1 MSFDDQAPSLAN
13 HQLLL
18 SVKVLSP
25 IELVDCED
33 EFFFGL
39 FLFSI
44 VPSIM
49 LAIASKLTD
58 PVALSHCINQYCESA
73 FGPESVRTLTN
84 FSQTVDELR
93 IEAVMGTNTVEA
105 QRNGLRRYLGALQL
119 IEDKFPIGQPAKVPF
134 PPPQFVW
141 ADSFRPRIKVKGST
155 ARFER
160 ACVLFNFAAN
170 QSLLARD
177 TDRSVGEGQKV
188 ALQLF
193 QASAGIFILLRD
205 QVVPHCVAAGDN
217 IGTDLSD
224 NSLSMCASLMLA
236 QAQAL
241 FYEKAVKDKSSRSL
255 LAKLANQASNFYA
268 TAYQTAIQLK
278 DHLDPSWVS
287 HAKFQEFLF
296 ASAAHFQ
303 QAMFDKPNVVAKLS
317 GFGPLVARLRAAR
330 DLAHSAES
338 VSVGASVLASIK
350 PLKDAIQAE
359 LAAIE
364 YDNQT
369 VYMEMIPTDIKLL
382 APIGLVP
389 AVKATNVS
397 LSELV
402 DMSYV
407 SPFVD
412 LFENLAPIETKKKME
427 ILDSE
432 TAKIVNRVQQCIGEF
447 RVRSIAVPLAPGV
460 VPVPNESVD
469 GDPVSDEMWSKIA
482 RIQVIGGALA
492 LEGQLATLHGLT
504 GDCEGLVASISRSL
518 DEEERDDKNCRDR
531 FGAARFPRT
540 SSVQLNANLRAQ
552 MSNYKQKL
560 QLAIDTNRKVRD
572 RIASQDKS
580 LVGVLGKSRSEIDQ
594 LWSEKRLAARKE
606 VVSRGMNPET
616 EALKERCRMA
626 VEKLELFIGEA
637 KKRGEQF
644 SATYGPNSGRLGEL
658 MKTKDI
664 DKYCDNLVTEATKES
679 LVLTNELVTSYGS
692 LSAEVENACNLLM
705 SHINDVSP
713 TSGMAAGQYSNANW
727 LQALDTCASIIV
739 QGFSDVSEGVG
750 FFNKLG
756 DYLRRL
762 KAQVDDYCFARNEE
776 KTGILQNIQ
785 RGLVGGAAPN
795 DSSPTSTMGQS
806 GYSFGDNH
814 PDASAPPQI
823 NFG

>member
-1 MSFDDQAPSLAN
+1 
-13 HQLLL
+13 
-18 SVKVLSP
+18 
-25 IELVDCED
+25 
-33 EFFFGL
+33 
-39 FLFSI
+39 
-44 VPSIM
+44 M
-49 LAIASKLTD
+49 LAISSKLTD
-58 PVALSHCINQYCESA
+58 PLAISQSINQYCESA
-73 FGPESVRTLTN
+73 FGPESVRSLSN
-84 FSQTVDELR
+84 FSHTVDELR
-93 IEAVMGTNTVEA
+93 VEAVMGTNTVEA

-134 PPPQFVW
+134 PTTQFVW
-141 ADSFRPRIKVKGST
+141 ADSFRPRIKVKGTSV
-155 ARFER
+155 RFER

-177 TDRSVGEGQKV
+177 TDRSSGEGQKT
-188 ALQLF
+188 ALSLF

-205 QVVPHCVAAGDN
+205 QVVPHCVAAGDS
-217 IGTDLSD
+217 IGIDLSD
-224 NSLSMCASLMLA
+224 HSLSMCASLMLA

-268 TAYQTAIQLK
+268 TAHQTAVQLK
-278 DHLDPSWVS
+278 DHVDPSWVN
-287 HAKFQEFLF
+287 HAKFQELLF

-303 QAMFDKPNVVAKLS
+303 QAISDKPNVVAKLS

-330 DLAHSAES
+330 DLAIAAES

-350 PLKDAIQAE
+350 PLKDAILAE

-369 VYMEMIPTDIKLL
+369 VYMEMIPTDVKLL

-407 SPFVD
+407 SPFTD
-412 LFENLAPIETKKKME
+412 LFDKLAPIETKKKLE
-427 ILDSE
+427 LVDHE
-432 TAKIVNRVQQCIGEF
+432 TSKIVNRVSQFVAEF
-447 RVRSIAVPLAPGV
+447 RIRSIPVPLAAGV
-460 VPVPNESVD
+460 I
-469 GDPVSDEMWSKIA
+469 PVSAVSEDPISDDLWSKIA
-482 RIQVIGGALA
+482 RIQVIGGPLA

-518 DEEERDDKNCRDR
+518 EEEERDDKNCRER
-531 FGAARFPRT
+531 FGAARFART
-540 SSVQLNANLRAQ
+540 PSVELNSNLRAQ
-552 MSNYKQKL
+552 FSNYKQKL

-572 RIASQDKS
+572 RITSQEKS

-594 LWSEKRLAARKE
+594 LWSEKRLAARKD

-616 EALKERCRMA
+616 EMLKERCRLA
-626 VEKLELFIGEA
+626 VEKLEFFIAEA
-637 KKRGEQF
+637 KKRNEGF
-644 SATYGPNSGRLGEL
+644 TATYGPNSGRLGEL
-658 MKTKDI
+658 MKSKDV
-664 DKYCDNLVTEATKES
+664 DKYCEGIVAEATKES
-679 LVLTNELVTSYGS
+679 LALTGELTSVYGN
-692 LSAEVENACNLLM
+692 LSAEVENTCNLLL

-713 TSGMAAGQYSNANW
+713 TSGNAAGVYANW
-727 LQALDTCASIIV
+727 LQALDTCASIIL
-739 QGFSDVSEGVG
+739 QGFSDVAEGVG

-762 KAQVDDYCFARNEE
+762 KAQVEDYCFARNEE
-776 KTGILQNIQ
+776 KNGILQNIQ
-785 RGLVGGAAPN
+785 RGLTAGAPN
-795 DSSPTSTMGQS
+795 DSSPASTIGQS

-823 NFG
+823 HFG